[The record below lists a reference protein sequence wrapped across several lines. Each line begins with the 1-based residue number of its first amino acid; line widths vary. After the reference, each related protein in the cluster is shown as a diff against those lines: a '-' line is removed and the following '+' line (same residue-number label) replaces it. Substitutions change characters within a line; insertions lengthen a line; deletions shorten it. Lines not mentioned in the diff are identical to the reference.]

1 MKQNSLKKYSRLSEA
16 DKQEI
21 IKSFKTQQENSVP
34 ALSKNLGVT
43 ESAVSRVIDE
53 FLKSKRITTNDK

>member
-1 MKQNSLKKYSRLSEA
+1 MEKHSPKKYSRLSEA

-21 IKSFKTQQENSVP
+21 INSFKTQQENSVP